1 MLIFSI
7 HSSWLVFSIMVCL
20 GANFFSAVRLDC
32 AIKEYS
38 TSLWNTLRL
47 FLIGSFVGI
56 ALPSSLGN
64 DFYFIYYLKKQ
75 SCSLSKATTLIF
87 LQRIFGLL
95 LFLFIGII
103 YIIAKYKTASAMLG
117 HFQLST
123 NNLLLYVIYG
133 FIVVT
138 VFGMFLLY
146 SYPKYFNWLKSQWFN
161 NQIWHTIQTISKKTY
176 CQLIIYTI
184 LYQLFAVIGFYIAI
198 RALNQNVRIFDLLFI
213 SSFVAFASL
222 LPISVSALGV
232 AESVI
237 VVCFVSLGMDINMAI
252 LIAFINRLLTWL
264 PAFIGGIFF
273 MKAPTL
279 RNIQTKSFNIY

>member
-1 MLIFSI
+1 MGAKLIRDNLIKYIKKTWHWWLRLSIGVSLCLWILLHINMTQLKMLIFSI

-161 NQIWHTIQTISKKTY
+161 NQIWHTIQTISKNI
-176 CQLIIYTI
+176 LSINNIHNII
-184 LYQLFAVIGFYIAI
+184 
-198 RALNQNVRIFDLLFI
+198 
-213 SSFVAFASL
+213 
-222 LPISVSALGV
+222 SALRRYWFLY
-232 AESVI
+232 
-237 VVCFVSLGMDINMAI
+237 CD
-252 LIAFINRLLTWL
+252 
-264 PAFIGGIFF
+264 
-273 MKAPTL
+273 
-279 RNIQTKSFNIY
+279 KSIKSERPDF